1 MQIVIDI
8 PDDKWKSYQPY
19 KGLPYD
25 NIMDNS
31 VRYIADGTP
40 LPKGHGDLKD
50 VSKFIY
56 NCDYNNGLGCDVIC
70 HCDNCIHCIITEKAV
85 NAAPTII
92 EADGG
97 GKDDR

>member
-8 PDDKWKSYQPY
+8 PENEYRHIKEFYEKNDNVESTYSYIY
-19 KGLPYD
+19 HG
-25 NIMDNS
+25 I
-31 VRYIADGTP
+31 P

-56 NCDYNNGLGCDVIC
+56 NCDYDGGLGCDVIC

-85 NAAPTII
+85 NTAQTII
-92 EADGG
+92 PAD
-97 GKDDR
+97 KEVEDEVSD